1 MEELGKSIWYESAR
15 RIPELC
21 HPACDFARHV
31 GLELN
36 LALCSVLTV
45 WSQCLCCHLSLAAG
59 VLCARVPHPP
69 SDELLVTQRT
79 AWNELCFSQTWL
91 WPSIFSWSWLTPIY
105 AAFHRGISS
114 QRKQEDNEEM
124 GLLMIAGASH
134 KFPMF
139 SSFVALFILTVLSH
153 NKVTWGLKVWWGGE
167 GSP

>member
-1 MEELGKSIWYESAR
+1 MEELGKSIRYESAK
-15 RIPELC
+15 RIPELF
-21 HPACDFARHV
+21 HPTWDFTCCV
-31 GLELN
+31 CLGLN
-36 LALCSVLTV
+36 FAFSSALTM
-45 WSQCLCCHLSLAAG
+45 WSQCCDLSLAAEF
-59 VLCARVPHPP
+59 LCARVPHPP

-79 AWNELCFSQTWL
+79 AWNKLCFSQTWL

-124 GLLMIAGASH
+124 GLLMTAEASH

-139 SSFVALFILTVLSH
+139 SPFVALFILAGLSH
-153 NKVTWGLKVWWGGE
+153 NKVTSGLKVWWGGE

>member
-1 MEELGKSIWYESAR
+1 MEDLGKSIWYESAK
-15 RIPELC
+15 RIPQLC
-21 HPACDFARHV
+21 HPTWDFACCV
-31 GLELN
+31 CLELN
-36 LALCSVLTV
+36 SALSSALTM
-45 WSQCLCCHLSLAAG
+45 WFQCCDLSLAAG

-79 AWNELCFSQTWL
+79 AWKELCFLQTWL

-114 QRKQEDNEEM
+114 RRKPEDNEEM
-124 GLLMIAGASH
+124 GLLMIAEASH

-139 SSFVALFILTVLSH
+139 SSFVALFTLTVLSH